1 MKKVTFYIGLNDKD
15 SHKQEIETIAA
26 YKVVNNLICDYFGGG
41 TILNAAGI
49 WRSAGSVD
57 FEAENTFKIEV
68 LNFSDSDKDFDTKV
82 MEFCTVAKK
91 VLNQEAIAVT
101 EEIINSKLV

>member
-1 MKKVTFYIGLNDKD
+1 MYRKL
-15 SHKQEIETIAA
+15 KQLQRI
-26 YKVVNNLICDYFGGG
+26 KVVNNLICDYFGGG

-68 LNFSDSDKDFDTKV
+68 LNFSDSDNEFDTKV

-101 EEIINSKLV
+101 EEVINSKLV